1 MDSRPVWAHLCS
13 AAAHVLWECWMW
25 KRADFGKSRSPAWLC
40 QALLPACK
48 SPALLFGCKGI
59 FPSAG
64 AQGVS
69 ALPERSSEKRKPW
82 AKQSW
87 GIWRSQFVW
96 KWRVCFCGA
105 QFGEQPLSKHFLF
118 ASWMHILSWKLLFN
132 DMLAFSCLIYSNS
145 FLPLPCRL
153 FAMKQNYFFFYKP
166 LEAFSLFF
174 VNVLLVRGGK
184 KLPEISKFSW
194 IPVHRFILRA
204 GRHNKRKFVY
214 YNFFPLTF
222 ALVQLQHSPSF
233 WHYFLCPLNTF
244 ALCFW
249 PSFHWL
255 HPWVD
260 RSWF

>member
-1 MDSRPVWAHLCS
+1 MSCGSAGCGKELTLGKAGALPGCARLCFQHANHQLCS
-13 AAAHVLWECWMW
+13 LGAKGFSPLQGLRVFLPFLGDPL
-25 KRADFGKSRSPAWLC
+25 KRENPGQNKVRLFEGVSLFGKEGP
-40 QALLPACK
+40 
-48 SPALLFGCKGI
+48 
-59 FPSAG
+59 
-64 AQGVS
+64 V
-69 ALPERSSEKRKPW
+69 
-82 AKQSW
+82 
-87 GIWRSQFVW
+87 FVELNLENNHSLNT
-96 KWRVCFCGA
+96 FY
-105 QFGEQPLSKHFLF
+105 F

-132 DMLAFSCLIYSNS
+132 DMLAFSCLIYSSS
-145 FLPLPCRL
+145 FLPLPCS
-153 FAMKQNYFFFYKP
+153 FFVMKQNYFFLYKP
-166 LEAFSLFF
+166 LKQFSLFF

-184 KLPEISKFSW
+184 KTPEISKFSW

-260 RSWF
+260 RSLF